1 MDLVVGGQC
10 PDLDVVTSMVLAKI
24 LVVLGGF
31 LMVAGA
37 LSNGFR
43 RDLPRFRLGAGLL
56 TAPGFERM
64 LKANM
69 GKPQIQ
75 QKALKKLYCS
85 MTEEQLL
92 ELRTGIYTTFFST
105 LDTLGAPGAKI
116 LAVGVGIVCCRG
128 SARRGKTTSNSRLAS
143 V

>member
-1 MDLVVGGQC
+1 
-10 PDLDVVTSMVLAKI
+10 
-24 LVVLGGF
+24 
-31 LMVAGA
+31 
-37 LSNGFR
+37 
-43 RDLPRFRLGAGLL
+43 
-56 TAPGFERM
+56 M

-105 LDTLGAPGAKI
+105 L
-116 LAVGVGIVCCRG
+116 VESSRG
-128 SARRGKTTSNSRLAS
+128 
-143 V
+143 